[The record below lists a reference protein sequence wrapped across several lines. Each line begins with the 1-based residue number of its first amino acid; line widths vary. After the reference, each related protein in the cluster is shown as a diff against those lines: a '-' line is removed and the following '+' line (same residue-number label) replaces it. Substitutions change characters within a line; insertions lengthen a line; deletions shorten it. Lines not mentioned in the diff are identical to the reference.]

1 MTAFVIPNA
10 IQITTRNA
18 KYTFAS
24 FLARD
29 TVYDVIYNI
38 WRLSRPE
45 DIVPDEGGRNGLD
58 GHDLPSIG
66 SVGGLPVGG
75 ELSATMNGAARALA
89 RKATRCECGK
99 QGKHFTELAMDV
111 VFPGTP
117 EQIYNL
123 MFASG
128 FMKDFMREDQKLE
141 SASFP
146 CSFLPFLANTSRCMC
161 NRPSNLGLGTCL
173 RRPEI
178 SLS

>member
-45 DIVPDEGGRNGLD
+45 DIIPDEGGRNGLD
-58 GHDLPSIG
+58 GHDLPAIG
-66 SVGGLPVGG
+66 SVGGLPVSG
-75 ELSATMNGAARALA
+75 EVVANGDGAARVLA
-89 RKATRCECGK
+89 RKATQCQCGK
-99 QGKHFTELAMDV
+99 EGKHFTELAMDV
-111 VFPGTP
+111 VFPGTV

-141 SASFP
+141 SASSYFY
-146 CSFLPFLANTSRCMC
+146 SLLLLPNKTRYMQ
-161 NRPSNLGLGTCL
+161 NRPSNLGLGTCV

-178 SLS
+178 SFS